1 MYITNWIEIIIRH
14 KQSSYFWEFS
24 GDDRNK
30 LLVAYSS
37 ISVSVGEINHL
48 VNFGGREVLSNAGGH
63 LLEVLGSEAAGAPGV
78 EEFIELLE
86 GGFGLAV
93 AESEDFQEEGEID
106 LFGGGVVGNDVEDLF
121 GLLVEA
127 EGSDGVDEFIGRDVS
142 TVIVVED
149 VEALLQFGDVF
160 LLEVLAGVFLWIK
173 SLNHKSLTLLITRRY
188 AYTIKY
194 KINSWVRDNLNII
207 I

>member
-1 MYITNWIEIIIRH
+1 M
-14 KQSSYFWEFS
+14 
-24 GDDRNK
+24 
-30 LLVAYSS
+30 
-37 ISVSVGEINHL
+37 
-48 VNFGGREVLSNAGGH
+48 
-63 LLEVLGSEAAGAPGV
+63 
-78 EEFIELLE
+78 LE

-194 KINSWVRDNLNII
+194 KINS
-207 I
+207 